1 VGSYRRRAALTAAL
15 LSRFGA
21 ALRPRFT
28 WQGLITLAVLV
39 VVAFLV
45 LLPVVFLVEESL
57 NVGDPMAFPPQ
68 EYGLANYV
76 AMFEEDLQV
85 IINTVVIAVAATVM
99 AVLIGFTLAWILT
112 RTNVPSRHKLERLME
127 LPYYMTPLVGALAWA
142 VLASPRSGFF
152 NQIWRW
158 AGGTGDLF
166 NIYSM
171 FGIAWIMA
179 LFEGTVAFVMISAAM
194 KSMDPALEES
204 ARVIGASKLRTALTV
219 TLPLVMPGV
228 LGATLFVFAEMLGS
242 FAAALVIGIPARVYV
257 ITTAIWDSTLSYPPA
272 YGRASAMG
280 LALFAVMFAM
290 LTFYRWMVGRGSF
303 ATITG
308 KAFRPRLMDM
318 GRLAW
323 LLFAV
328 CALYVFLAVVLPIA
342 ALLLTSLQRFAT
354 ALLHQAQFTLANYE
368 MALALGPVRTALAN
382 SLLLGLGVASL
393 GVIIMALV
401 VWIIYRSQL
410 VGRGSIEYLVMFPQ
424 AVPRLVFGLALLWA
438 WLNMPVPIYGT
449 LWLLAL
455 AYFTVMLPIGVRT
468 LAGVVLQVDKSL
480 EECARVCGAGWVYQ
494 LRTITLPLLKPG
506 VIAAWLLIFMA
517 CVRELGVSVFL
528 MGPNAKVIAPSIVSA
543 FASSGIELTAAMAL
557 IQTFTVVVAL
567 LILFRLTRGITR
579 ELT

>member
-1 VGSYRRRAALTAAL
+1 V
-15 LSRFGA
+15 
-21 ALRPRFT
+21 RPRINS
-28 WQGLITLAVLV
+28 QGLITLVVLAA
-39 VVAFLV
+39 VAFLV

-57 NVGDPMAFPPQ
+57 NTGDPMAFPPQ
-68 EYGLANYV
+68 QYGLANFV

-85 IINTVVIAVAATVM
+85 IINTVVIAVTATVM

-112 RTNVPSRHKLERLME
+112 RTNVPGREKLERLME

-158 AGGTGDLF
+158 AGGTGDLV

-280 LALFAVMFAM
+280 LALFVVMFAM
-290 LTFYRWMVGRGSF
+290 LSFYRWMVSRGSF

-318 GRLAW
+318 GRMAW

-328 CALYVFLAVVLPIA
+328 CVLYVVVAVLLPIA
-342 ALLLTSLQRFAT
+342 ALILTSLERFAT

-382 SLLLGLGVASL
+382 SLVLGLCVATIGVF
-393 GVIIMALV
+393 VMALV

-410 VGRGSIEYLVMFPQ
+410 PGRGSIEYLVMFPQ

-438 WLNMPVPIYGT
+438 WLNMPIPIYGT

-480 EECARVCGAGWVYQ
+480 EECARVCGAGWLHQ

-557 IQTFTVVVAL
+557 IQTFTVILAL
-567 LILFRLTRGITR
+567 LILFRLTRGMTR